1 MLLSRFKCFVNNDM
15 FILFIMCCSDVL
27 TTSDLSVIIII
38 IRHRPNSKSHSTHV
52 TKKLQVQGDA
62 IPSKSEVF
70 VTCGPEQDRKT
81 HRGRDS
87 IIW

>member
-38 IRHRPNSKSHSTHV
+38 VKRWTGTSGEFRFLKWSGVGSSVKRRWTGHVFNAERKWCGIRVRI
-52 TKKLQVQGDA
+52 GW
-62 IPSKSEVF
+62 
-70 VTCGPEQDRKT
+70 TC
-81 HRGRDS
+81 
-87 IIW
+87 